1 MHFSDVLRS
10 LTPAP
15 MGDSWTATVPSDWL
29 QGRSAFGGLQAA
41 LALRAVRTLVPDDP
55 LRVLQTTFIAPV
67 LEGSAR
73 LEARVLRAGKS
84 TVHAEARIFSGDD
97 LAAIVIAVFG
107 KRRPSEIQVVPV
119 RPAFPASSTP
129 SAPLALPDLPPG
141 LPVFLQHFQMRWL
154 RGMPPGAG
162 DPSQEAILEVGIRD
176 PGAVTTEAHVVALA
190 DMPPPIALSMLKAR
204 VPASSLTWTLEMLR
218 DGGNGSLAAL
228 PLSGWR
234 LDVAIQ
240 AGDGGYTSQSEMVWG
255 PGGEAV
261 ALSRQCMV
269 VFG

>member
-1 MHFSDVLRS
+1 MLFSDVLRS
-10 LTPAP
+10 LVPAP
-15 MGDSWTATVPSDWL
+15 PGDAWIATIPSDWL

-41 LALRAVRTLVPDDP
+41 LALRAMRALAPADP

-84 TVHAEARIFSGDD
+84 TVHAEARIFSGGD

-107 KRRPSEIQVVPV
+107 KRRPSEIQVVPL
-119 RPAFPASSTP
+119 PP
-129 SAPLALPDLPPG
+129 ALPPSPTPLTPLDRLDLPAG

-162 DPSQEAILEVGIRD
+162 DPSREAILEVGIRD
-176 PGAVTTEAHVVALA
+176 PGAAATEAHVIALA

-204 VPASSLTWTLEMLR
+204 VPASSLTWTLEMLG
-218 DGGNGSLAAL
+218 DGADRSLAVL

-234 LDVAIQ
+234 LDVAIE
-240 AGDGGYTSQSEMVWG
+240 AGEGGYTSQVERVWG